1 MPDSA
6 NLGHDVTVKHQNQLV
21 QSYLDSLLSDI
32 TEVVAEESV
41 TSTEQERSQRQ
52 SIETPPQEIN
62 PSSTKAVEASGNV
75 DGAQNQQTGMATTV
89 DMPALQNAGPDQVL
103 SRELQDNA
111 DTAIAQAAL
120 AVPTQ
125 DRLASESE
133 VALESRP
140 GWAEETFASLLFE
153 VAGNDLAAP
162 LHELGGIC
170 PLTDNL
176 KFLAGQAD
184 WFLGLLNWNGRQL
197 RVVDTA
203 KLLMSET
210 HLENSLEEDYQSV
223 IILGNSNWALAVNRA
238 DQSVRLDPQD
248 VKWRTHRG
256 NRRWL
261 AGTLQ
266 VQLSSLID
274 VSALR
279 EQLDGMDESLKNVLA
294 EEAGIDPASDR

>member
-6 NLGHDVTVKHQNQLV
+6 NLGRTTSIKHQNQLV
-21 QSYLDSLLSDI
+21 QSYLDSLLSDV
-32 TEVVAEESV
+32 TAVAAEE
-41 TSTEQERSQRQ
+41 TETVSWPEQ
-52 SIETPPQEIN
+52 
-62 PSSTKAVEASGNV
+62 
-75 DGAQNQQTGMATTV
+75 AQAQQ
-89 DMPALQNAGPDQVL
+89 PAEVQL
-103 SRELQDNA
+103 SDHSP
-111 DTAIAQAAL
+111 AQAAPSKSIDFVESSEAERQQEPQRIEETDAGSVL
-120 AVPTQ
+120 SAQAPEIVTETEAVAQ
-125 DRLASESE
+125 G
-133 VALESRP
+133 RP
-140 GWAEETFASLLFE
+140 EWAEETFASLLFE

-203 KLLMSET
+203 KLLMAET
-210 HLENSLEEDYQSV
+210 ILENSLEEDYQSV

-238 DQSVRLDPQD
+238 DKSVRLDPQD
-248 VKWRTHRG
+248 VKWRKHRG
-256 NRRWL
+256 NRHWL

-266 VQLSSLID
+266 DQLSSLID

-279 EQLDGMDESLKNVLA
+279 RQLDGMDESLKDML
-294 EEAGIDPASDR
+294 EADAGMDPASNKRAK